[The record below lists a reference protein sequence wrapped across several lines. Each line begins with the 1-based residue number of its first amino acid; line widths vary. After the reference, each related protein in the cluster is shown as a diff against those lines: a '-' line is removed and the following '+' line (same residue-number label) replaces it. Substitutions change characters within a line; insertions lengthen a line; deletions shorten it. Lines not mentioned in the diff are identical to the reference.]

1 VAPAGVVLD
10 TIIPPTIDRDG
21 RQATADAKVPSVVMY
36 DNLGRAKAYGAASD
50 DDATLMDAEDE
61 WIRCEWYVFHILP
74 VTSVIDIDIS
84 RPT

>member
-1 VAPAGVVLD
+1 M
-10 TIIPPTIDRDG
+10 PPTIDRDG

-36 DNLGRAKAYGAASD
+36 DSSGRAKAFGAASD

-61 WIRCEWYVFHILP
+61 WIRCEWYVLYISLVTYVIHIG
-74 VTSVIDIDIS
+74 IS